1 MIMPASRRKVSRK
14 LKLAIAFGLWWPFWM
29 AMQYKVLT
37 NFGFGFTESF
47 TDSVVSNIL
56 LAAFCL
62 VIINNMRY
70 YLPGK
75 EKYWYVLVISFALS
89 AVWLLGTRFV
99 LWYFFRD
106 NGAYI
111 QSLSRSSNVRFAFG
125 FLMTGCLTMLSLL
138 WYTQKDQQAT
148 DNLKREAE
156 KLARDAELFKLRQQL
171 QPHFLFNSLNSISAL
186 AGSQP
191 EKARHM
197 IEQLSDF
204 LRGTLKKEE
213 KQMVPLQEEI
223 KYLELYLD
231 IEKVRFGHR
240 LQTIIN
246 ITEEAA
252 GLMIPSLLLQPVV
265 ENAIKF
271 GLYDT
276 MDEVLISI
284 KGSVG
289 AKGLEITVS
298 NPFDPVTAQSLPGTG
313 FGLASI
319 QRRLYLLYGRNDLL
333 EIRKEDSLFS
343 TTLIIP
349 SVT

>member
-1 MIMPASRRKVSRK
+1 MQGSTRTVSRK
-14 LKLAIAFGLWWPFWM
+14 LKLGIAFGLWWPFWM
-29 AMQYKVLT
+29 AMHYSVLN
-37 NFGFGFTESF
+37 NFGFSFTESF
-47 TDSVVSNIL
+47 VDSVTSNVL
-56 LAAFCL
+56 LAAICL
-62 VIINNMRY
+62 LIINNMRY

-75 EKYWYVLVISFALS
+75 EKYWYVLAISLALS
-89 AVWLLGTRFV
+89 IIWLLTTRVV
-99 LWYFFRD
+99 LWACFKQD
-106 NGAYI
+106 EAYT
-111 QSLSRSSNVRFAFG
+111 QSLTRSSNVRFAFG

-138 WYTQKDQQAT
+138 WYTQKEQQAI
-148 DNLKREAE
+148 DELKREAE
-156 KLARDAELFKLRQQL
+156 KLAKDAELFKLRQQL

-213 KQMVPLQEEI
+213 KQLVSLQEEI

-240 LQTIIN
+240 LQTSIEVE
-246 ITEEAA
+246 EEASQK
-252 GLMIPSLLLQPVV
+252 MIPSLILQPVV

-276 MDEVLISI
+276 MDDVLITL
-284 KGSVG
+284 KATVTEQ
-289 AKGLEITVS
+289 GLKISVS
-298 NPFDPVTAQSLPGTG
+298 NPFDPLTAASVPGTG

-319 QRRLYLLYGRNDLL
+319 KRRLYLLYGRNDLV
-333 EIRKEDSLFS
+333 EIQKEASIFS

-349 SVT
+349 SFT

>member
-1 MIMPASRRKVSRK
+1 MQGSTRTVSRK
-14 LKLAIAFGLWWPFWM
+14 LKLGIAFGLWWPFWM
-29 AMQYKVLT
+29 VMQYSVLT

-47 TDSVVSNIL
+47 VDSVTSNLL
-56 LAAFCL
+56 LAGICL
-62 VIINNMRY
+62 LIINNMRY

-75 EKYWYVLVISFALS
+75 EKYWYVLAISFALS
-89 AVWLLGTRFV
+89 IIWLFTTRV
-99 LWYFFRD
+99 ILWACFQG
-106 NGAYI
+106 NEAYT
-111 QSLSRSSNVRFAFG
+111 QSLTRSSNIRFAFG

-138 WYTQKDQQAT
+138 WYTQKEQQAT
-148 DNLKREAE
+148 DDLKREAE
-156 KLARDAELFKLRQQL
+156 KLAKDAELFKLRQQL

-213 KQMVPLQEEI
+213 KQLVSLQEEI

-240 LQTIIN
+240 LQTAIEI
-246 ITEEAA
+246 EEAA
-252 GLMIPSLLLQPVV
+252 SQRMIPSLILQPVV

-276 MDEVLISI
+276 MDEVMITIQATVVDQGLKIS
-284 KGSVG
+284 
-289 AKGLEITVS
+289 VS
-298 NPFDPVTAQSLPGTG
+298 NPFDPLTAASVPGTG

-319 QRRLYLLYGRNDLL
+319 KRRLYLLYGRNDLV
-333 EIRKEDSLFS
+333 EIQKEATIFS

-349 SVT
+349 SFT